1 MQQPN
6 NALQTRAVL
15 ALVVL
20 SYAMIVLDIS
30 IVLTALPRLQVE
42 LGFTDAGLT
51 WVSSIYT
58 LFFGGFLLLG
68 GKLGDLYG
76 RRRIYMIG
84 LGIFALASLA
94 IGSAQ
99 SAGFIVAARAIQGM
113 GAAILAP
120 STLSLLQVTFPAGE
134 ERNRA
139 VAWYAAAAGVSASF
153 GMVLG
158 GVLADMISWRA
169 GFFINLPISV
179 GLLVVALRYVKE
191 TNRFAGKIDVLGALL
206 STIGLGALVFA
217 SVHAAEQGWG
227 NWGSIGV
234 LAFGVAL
241 LAVFLLH
248 EARVSEP
255 LLPLRL
261 LTHAERGGAYGARV
275 LFLGA
280 NVSFYFFVAQYMQEV
295 LGLSAAE
302 TGLAFF
308 PATFVNFIAAMNVP
322 KMMARFGRGPVLMV
336 SYLTC
341 GVGLAWLSLLGTDS
355 NLWTEIISP
364 MVLVGFGQGAAM
376 APLTSSGIAGVKAED
391 VGAASGTVNVA
402 HQLGSSLGLALLVA
416 LAALTSSS
424 GATRL
429 AIAERTAHA
438 LQGGALFV
446 LAALLVSWMFIL
458 RPTSEK
464 Q

>member
-1 MQQPN
+1 M
-6 NALQTRAVL
+6 
-15 ALVVL
+15 L

-30 IVLTALPRLQVE
+30 IVLTALPRLQAD
-42 LGFTDAGLT
+42 LGFSDAGLT

-84 LGIFALASLA
+84 LSIFALASLA

-99 SAGFIVAARAIQGM
+99 SAGFIVAARAVQGM

-169 GFFINLPISV
+169 GFFINLPISI
-179 GLLVVALRYVKE
+179 GLLIVALRYVKE
-191 TNRFAGKIDVLGALL
+191 TDRFAGKIDVLGALL

-234 LAFGVAL
+234 LALGFVL
-241 LAVFLLH
+241 LAAFLIH
-248 EARVSEP
+248 EARVHEP

-280 NVSFYFFVAQYMQEV
+280 NVSFYFFLAQYMQEV
-295 LGLSAAE
+295 LGLTAAE

-336 SYLTC
+336 F
-341 GVGLAWLSLLGTDS
+341 
-355 NLWTEIISP
+355 
-364 MVLVGFGQGAAM
+364 VGFGQGAAM
-376 APLTSSGIAGVKAED
+376 APLTSSGIAGVEAED

-416 LAALTSSS
+416 LAALTSTT

-438 LQGGALFV
+438 LQGGTLFV

-458 RPTSEK
+458 RPASEK

>member
-1 MQQPN
+1 MTLFLTIRHFPRIDMAVSGIAIFSATSSN
-6 NALQTRAVL
+6 WCWPAALQRGLSVGI
-15 ALVVL
+15 LVVL

-30 IVLTALPRLQVE
+30 IVLTALPRLQAD
-42 LGFTDAGLT
+42 LGFSDAGLT

-84 LGIFALASLA
+84 LSIFALASLA

-99 SAGFIVAARAIQGM
+99 SAGFIVAARAVQGM

-169 GFFINLPISV
+169 GFFINLPISI
-179 GLLVVALRYVKE
+179 GLLIVALRYVKE
-191 TNRFAGKIDVLGALL
+191 TDRFAGKIDVLGALL

-234 LAFGVAL
+234 LALGFVL
-241 LAVFLLH
+241 LAAFLIH
-248 EARVSEP
+248 EARVHEP

-280 NVSFYFFVAQYMQEV
+280 NVSFYFFLAQYMQEV
-295 LGLSAAE
+295 LGLTAAE

-336 SYLTC
+336 F
-341 GVGLAWLSLLGTDS
+341 
-355 NLWTEIISP
+355 
-364 MVLVGFGQGAAM
+364 VGFGQGAAM
-376 APLTSSGIAGVKAED
+376 APLTSSGIAGVEAED

-416 LAALTSSS
+416 LAALTSTT

-438 LQGGALFV
+438 LQGGTLFV

-458 RPTSEK
+458 RPASEK

>member
-1 MQQPN
+1 MAVSGIAIFSATSSNWCWPA
-6 NALQTRAVL
+6 ALQRGLSVGI
-15 ALVVL
+15 LVVL

-30 IVLTALPRLQVE
+30 IVLTALPRLQAD
-42 LGFTDAGLT
+42 LGFSDAGLT

-84 LGIFALASLA
+84 LSIFALASLA

-99 SAGFIVAARAIQGM
+99 SAGFIVAARAVQGM

-169 GFFINLPISV
+169 GFFINLPISI
-179 GLLVVALRYVKE
+179 GLLIVALRYVKE
-191 TNRFAGKIDVLGALL
+191 TDRFAGKIDVLGALL

-234 LAFGVAL
+234 LALGFVL
-241 LAVFLLH
+241 LAAFLIH
-248 EARVSEP
+248 EARVHEP

-280 NVSFYFFVAQYMQEV
+280 NVSFYFFLAQYMQEV
-295 LGLSAAE
+295 LGLTAAE

-336 SYLTC
+336 F
-341 GVGLAWLSLLGTDS
+341 
-355 NLWTEIISP
+355 
-364 MVLVGFGQGAAM
+364 VGFGQGAAM
-376 APLTSSGIAGVKAED
+376 APLTSSGIAGVEAED

-416 LAALTSSS
+416 LAALTSTT

-438 LQGGALFV
+438 LQGGTLFV

-458 RPTSEK
+458 RPASEK